1 MDKFLD
7 NKKIKMAVAVVLSIV
22 ITYVIINFIPFDGM
36 LDEFKVSFKT
46 STMEDI
52 VKYYSL
58 TIATIVLA
66 IYIALYFVSPF
77 INIVIDVTKEHG
89 LLNKFFMIEDKCLHY
104 FHCCCLEHHFLY
116 RLSQEKLMSKF
127 H

>member
-7 NKKIKMAVAVVLSIV
+7 NKKIKMTVAVVLSIV
-22 ITYVIINFIPFDGM
+22 ITYVIINFIPFAGM

-58 TIATIVLA
+58 TITTIVLA
-66 IYIALYFVSPF
+66 IYIALYFV
-77 INIVIDVTKEHG
+77 IMYVIDFISK
-89 LLNKFFMIEDKCLHY
+89 
-104 FHCCCLEHHFLY
+104 
-116 RLSQEKLMSKF
+116 KLRKDEY
-127 H
+127 